1 MTDSEQIV
9 LDASAMVD
17 ILVRNDRT
25 AAVITRITTTV
36 MHVPAHFD
44 AEVLS
49 ALGRLNRAGDLTDDD
64 VETALS
70 RLARAPLTRHPL
82 LNLTKGAWARRAAI
96 RLTDA
101 LYVELA
107 EQLDMPLITTDG
119 RLARASSRAEGIRAA
134 AELRE

>member
-1 MTDSEQIV
+1 VTEPERIV

-17 ILVRNDRT
+17 ILVHNDRT
-25 AAVITRITTTV
+25 TAVSARITRAVI
-36 MHVPAHFD
+36 HVPAHFD

-49 ALGRLNRAGDLTDDD
+49 ALGRLNRAGHLTNTA
-64 VETALS
+64 VATALG

-82 LNLTKGAWARRAAI
+82 LNLTIGAWSKRAAI
-96 RLTDA
+96 RLPDA

-119 RLARASSRAEGIRAA
+119 RLSRVCPRAEDVRPDHP
-134 AELRE
+134 

>member
-1 MTDSEQIV
+1 
-9 LDASAMVD
+9 MVD
-17 ILVRNDRT
+17 VLMQNDRT
-25 AAVITRITTTV
+25 AAVSARITTTV
-36 MHVPAHFD
+36 IHVPAHFD

-49 ALGRLNRAGDLTDDD
+49 ALGRLNRAGELTDTD

-70 RLARAPLTRHPL
+70 RLVRAPLTRHPL

-107 EQLDMPLITTDG
+107 EQLDIPLITTDG
-119 RLARASSRAEGIRAA
+119 RLARASSRAEDIRAA
-134 AELRE
+134 VEQRE